1 MVSPFLIRGLWATLS
16 GISFLSLLKIF
27 IGIRLIYN
35 AVFVSGVRNLF
46 LHSVRKF
53 NLPLANKMK
62 KEPVKLSENVD
73 RSVGPSPAPHLP
85 LLFTSAGRREGRFG
99 RILSREGLQ
108 TGSCFREKC
117 IVSAFIFHVKVL
129 TPSEHTGDFKQT
141 TLPPGLL
148 LEGGDLLFTPPPDE
162 C

>member
-73 RSVGPSPAPHLP
+73 RSVGPSPHPPSPPTFHQRWEKGRSVWENP
-85 LLFTSAGRREGRFG
+85 EQRRFTNWKLL
-99 RILSREGLQ
+99 
-108 TGSCFREKC
+108 
-117 IVSAFIFHVKVL
+117 
-129 TPSEHTGDFKQT
+129 
-141 TLPPGLL
+141 
-148 LEGGDLLFTPPPDE
+148 
-162 C
+162 